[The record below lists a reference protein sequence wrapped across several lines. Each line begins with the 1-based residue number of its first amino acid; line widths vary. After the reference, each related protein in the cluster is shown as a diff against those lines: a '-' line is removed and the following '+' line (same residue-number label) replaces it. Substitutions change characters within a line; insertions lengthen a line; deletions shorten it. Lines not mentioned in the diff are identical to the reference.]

1 MEEQLNRKMEDFK
14 LAYIGPIVGG
24 VVIFVILC
32 CFTCALIRQCSGTVK
47 CGTGSGRQTNGARH
61 HRHHAR
67 NRNLHSNQIYSINGH
82 SGSYGGGFGGCD
94 FGGGGGDLAAPAVE
108 VVAAVVVIR
117 AVLAFECN

>member
-1 MEEQLNRKMEDFK
+1 MEDFK

-47 CGTGSGRQTNGARH
+47 CGTGSGRRTNGARH

-82 SGSYGGGFGGCD
+82 SGSYGGGFGGYD
-94 FGGGGGDLAAPAVE
+94 FGGGSDFGSGGCGGGGGGGGGFGGDAGGCGV
-108 VVAAVVVIR
+108 
-117 AVLAFECN
+117 